1 MKHRY
6 ELSANRLIP
15 TYSKIVESK
24 KNKTEQLYQ
33 SLLLLDISKIKARGF
48 SLITDENGKII
59 KSVSDVKKGQALDVE
74 LTDGQVKVEVK

>member
-1 MKHRY
+1 M
-6 ELSANRLIP
+6 
-15 TYSKIVESK
+15 V
-24 KNKTEQLYQ
+24 
-33 SLLLLDISKIKARGF
+33 F